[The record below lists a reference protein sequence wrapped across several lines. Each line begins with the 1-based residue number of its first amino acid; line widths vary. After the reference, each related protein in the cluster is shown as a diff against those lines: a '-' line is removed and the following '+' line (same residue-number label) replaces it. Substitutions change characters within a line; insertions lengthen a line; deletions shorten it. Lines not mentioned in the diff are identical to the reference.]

1 MTKKKRSKMPYIVF
15 LLVILV
21 VALAVVIYKLP
32 VQEEGKADKK
42 ADKDKGITL
51 EYGDSYVFS
60 GDIKSVSGD
69 DEKILKIDKDNPGKA
84 RAVECGKAA
93 VELKS
98 GETVRVTVEPARL
111 TLVLFAGQSNCEG
124 RLATDETVDTVRK
137 RVVLNEPLTAFAT
150 YGVSDN
156 ETGEEVNW
164 IRNPIEALN
173 VSNAKAYLPESLTD
187 NSKNEEH
194 NRTDTLT
201 TDKDTAGKTGI
212 DSAFAYEWYKNTG
225 EKVWIINAGHHGS
238 KIQSWMPTSEETDNN
253 FWQAVELYRGAEKI
267 LSREIKAGHYVL
279 AHKGIIWCQ
288 GENNYRMGSGEYVSR
303 FQEMYEAF
311 EEQLNGEGIAGL
323 ERELDFCGINIV
335 RAAMDTPDN
344 EEDFVLT
351 GPRSAQFYMTTGE
364 FDEKIILAANVSEK
378 WGNDNSV
385 KEYFADKYGNDE
397 DFNAAYPKEDTQIK
411 MPTSVREVHGGFHYT
426 QLAYNEIGFD
436 AADNI
441 CEMISAGKNGKA
453 GVEEIELV
461 MEDGV
466 TDRSGTTVNVTA
478 GKYVP
483 FAVKVFPASRQKDVR
498 ISCSDNVIYDSKGLM
513 ITDEADSKGNITGE
527 VKVTVG
533 KTTRKIEINGKN

>member
-173 VSNAKAYLPESLTD
+173 VSNAKAYLP
-187 NSKNEEH
+187 
-194 NRTDTLT
+194 
-201 TDKDTAGKTGI
+201 
-212 DSAFAYEWYKNTG
+212 
-225 EKVWIINAGHHGS
+225 
-238 KIQSWMPTSEETDNN
+238 
-253 FWQAVELYRGAEKI
+253 
-267 LSREIKAGHYVL
+267 
-279 AHKGIIWCQ
+279 
-288 GENNYRMGSGEYVSR
+288 
-303 FQEMYEAF
+303 
-311 EEQLNGEGIAGL
+311 
-323 ERELDFCGINIV
+323 
-335 RAAMDTPDN
+335 AA
-344 EEDFVLT
+344 
-351 GPRSAQFYMTTGE
+351 S
-364 FDEKIILAANVSEK
+364 
-378 WGNDNSV
+378 
-385 KEYFADKYGNDE
+385 
-397 DFNAAYPKEDTQIK
+397 
-411 MPTSVREVHGGFHYT
+411 
-426 QLAYNEIGFD
+426 
-436 AADNI
+436 
-441 CEMISAGKNGKA
+441 
-453 GVEEIELV
+453 
-461 MEDGV
+461 
-466 TDRSGTTVNVTA
+466 
-478 GKYVP
+478 
-483 FAVKVFPASRQKDVR
+483 
-498 ISCSDNVIYDSKGLM
+498 
-513 ITDEADSKGNITGE
+513 
-527 VKVTVG
+527 
-533 KTTRKIEINGKN
+533 